1 MRVRRRGVAVS
12 RPVRRHLYRL
22 PLAGMLAGM
31 CVAASAEQG
40 GPFRVEQDL
49 YVLLAHDKGIGQER
63 VVAPGDAIIATAL
76 GYSAAARL
84 AAPVSVLLAGVPID
98 VPVQYPLPE
107 VRPVG
112 DTRSRLGSG
121 ARIFCG
127 SQRRPDMIAAPPAG
141 PRGKGRRFDE
151 HVTPC
156 LVDGNRDG
164 QLESIFLVGTRWA
177 SESLLVPIPPVAYSE
192 VNNFPA
198 LGFVQVRFEK
208 GSALQGAALELHLN
222 HRGRELPVRGLRL
235 GAARKFYPVRQTVR
249 RDSYPQ
255 VVHYGSA
262 AVSVLGYDPDGKRLR
277 VRVDSGFAVQPLELA
292 F

>member
-1 MRVRRRGVAVS
+1 VRAGRDGAAVT
-12 RPVRRHLYRL
+12 RPVRRHLCRL
-22 PLAGMLAGM
+22 SLAAALAGM
-31 CVAASAEQG
+31 CNAASAEQSSS
-40 GPFRVEQDL
+40 FRVEQDL
-49 YVLLAHDKGIGQER
+49 YVLLANDKDIGQER
-63 VVAPGDAIIATAL
+63 IVAPGDAILGTAL

-112 DTRSRLGSG
+112 ETRSRMGSN

-127 SQRRPDMIAAPPAG
+127 SQRRPDSIAAPPAG

-151 HVTPC
+151 YVAPC

-164 QLESIFLVGTRWA
+164 QLDSIFLAGTRWA
-177 SESLLVPIPPVAYSE
+177 SESLLVPIPPVPFSE
-192 VNNFPA
+192 VTNFPA
-198 LGFVQVRFEK
+198 LGFVQIRFEK
-208 GSALQGAALELHLN
+208 GSALQGAALKLHFN
-222 HRGRELPVRGLRL
+222 HRGRELPIRGLRL
-235 GAARKFYPVRQTVR
+235 GAAKKFYPARWTVQ

-255 VVHYGSA
+255 VVHYGSTA
-262 AVSVLGYDPDGKRLR
+262 ISVLGYEPDGKRLR
-277 VRVDSGFAVQPLELA
+277 VRVDRGFEVQPIEVA